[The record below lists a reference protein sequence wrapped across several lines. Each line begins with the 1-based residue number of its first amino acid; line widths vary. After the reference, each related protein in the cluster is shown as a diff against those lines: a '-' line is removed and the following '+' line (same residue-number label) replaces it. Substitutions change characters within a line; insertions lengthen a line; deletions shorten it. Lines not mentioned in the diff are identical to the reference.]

1 MVAQSIAAP
10 RTHRLPA
17 LPWAVLRRAVK
28 PLFFAVLISPI
39 VAGVI
44 VFATSTLPTFMGY
57 GTLVVSSA
65 SMAPAINSGDAII
78 VQPAPDIESIQPGDV
93 ITYQPV
99 DAAFPTTHR
108 VVAVTEI
115 NGEKHFQTKGD
126 ANGTVDANLV
136 PADSVLAEVLIKVPS
151 AGYLLHYAGTPW
163 GKVILFGAPA
173 LLLMAWEFSKLRK
186 LARKLREDGPEGM
199 SGEAKAAVQ

>member
-10 RTHRLPA
+10 RTHRVPTV
-17 LPWAVLRRAVK
+17 PWTVLRRVVK
-28 PLFFAVLISPI
+28 SLFFAVLISPI

-44 VFATSTLPTFMGY
+44 VFATSTLPALMGY

-65 SMAPAINSGDAII
+65 SMAPSIHSGDAII
-78 VQPAPDIESIQPGDV
+78 VQPAPDIESIRPGDV
-93 ITYQPV
+93 ITYQAV
-99 DAAFPTTHR
+99 DVAVPTTHR
-108 VVAVTEI
+108 VVAVSEI

-126 ANGTVDANLV
+126 ASGTVDANLV

-173 LLLMAWEFSKLRK
+173 LLLMAREFSKLRK
-186 LARKLREDGPEGM
+186 LASKVREEGPEGM
-199 SGEAKAAVQ
+199 SGEANVAA